1 MTGQIGDVMRL
12 SGWRREWRLAVAVV
26 LVGSFGAGLAGC
38 GQAAAGHPS
47 GHPAVGQVL
56 TGHEEPLAA
65 GGIPAQQVGADTTAF
80 GLALYS
86 RLCASQPTA
95 NLLFSPAS
103 AAEALGM
110 LYAGSAGPT
119 AASLGRLLRLPAWT
133 PALVAGLHNQTAA
146 LARVSQ
152 LAVSNH
158 IFEQT
163 GLAPAARVLDDLRT
177 AFGTDLRQV
186 DFADEPAA
194 TNAINA
200 VVAHDTR
207 GLIPAL
213 FGSPLD
219 ASTQTVLT
227 NAIYLHAQWQ
237 QPFPFTSQAPFH
249 TAAGR
254 TVSARLMNSGEP
266 VARYHSLD
274 GWQSAILPYTG
285 ADLVAVAILPPISA
299 ADCEIPTAAELATLT
314 AARAARNA
322 EVLLPTLHLSQ
333 SLTHLQGT
341 LAAMGLPLSG
351 NYSGLGA
358 GDSGISQV
366 VQKATMDVTQLGT
379 TAAAATGIGI
389 SVSLPNKPVILNFDR
404 PFLLMLEDTATR
416 TPLFLARIAD
426 PTQS

>member
-1 MTGQIGDVMRL
+1 MRL
-12 SGWRREWRLAVAVV
+12 WDSRRARRLAVAVV
-26 LVGSFGAGLAGC
+26 LVGFGGAGLVGC
-38 GQAAAGHPS
+38 GHAQAGHPA
-47 GHPAVGQVL
+47 GAQVL
-56 TGHEEPLAA
+56 AGHEEPLAA
-65 GGIPAQQVGADTTAF
+65 GGVPAGQAGTDTAAF

-86 RLCASQPTA
+86 RLCASQPAA
-95 NLLFSPAS
+95 NLLLSPAS
-103 AAEALGM
+103 AAEALGI

-119 AASLGRLLRLPAWT
+119 AASVGHLLRLPAWT

-158 IFEQT
+158 IFEQA
-163 GLAPAARVLDDLRT
+163 GLAPAAQVLDDLRT

-186 DFADEPAA
+186 DFAREPAA

-213 FGSPLD
+213 FAAPLD

-227 NAIYLHAQWQ
+227 NAIYLHARWEN
-237 QPFPFTSQAPFH
+237 PFPTASPAPFR
-249 TAAGR
+249 TAAGG
-254 TVSARLMNSGEP
+254 TVSARLMNSVDP
-266 VARYHSLD
+266 VAGYHSLD

-285 ADLVAVAILPPISA
+285 ADLVAVAILPPASA
-299 ADCEIPTAAELATLT
+299 TGCDVPTAGELAALT
-314 AARAARNA
+314 ATRVGQTAV
-322 EVLLPTLHLSQ
+322 VLLPRLHLSQ
-333 SLTHLQGT
+333 SWAHLHDT

-351 NYSGLGA
+351 DYSGLGA
-358 GDSGISQV
+358 GDSRISQI
-366 VQKATMDVTQLGT
+366 VQQATMDVDQLGT
-379 TAAAATGIGI
+379 TAAAATGIAIGASGI
-389 SVSLPNKPVILNFDR
+389 AGKVVTLSFDR

-426 PTQS
+426 PTQR

>member
-1 MTGQIGDVMRL
+1 MRR
-12 SGWRREWRLAVAVV
+12 SGWRRAWRLAVAVV
-26 LVGSFGAGLAGC
+26 LVGAGGAGLAGC
-38 GQAAAGHPS
+38 GDAEAGHPA
-47 GHPAVGQVL
+47 GAHVL
-56 TGHEEPLAA
+56 AGHEEPLAA
-65 GGIPAQQVGADTTAF
+65 GGVPAQQVGTDMTAF

-119 AASLGRLLRLPAWT
+119 ATSLGRLLRLPAWT

-163 GLAPAARVLDDLRT
+163 GLAPTARVLDDLRT

-186 DFADEPAA
+186 DFADEPAS
-194 TNAINA
+194 TNTINA

-207 GLIPAL
+207 GLIPTL
-213 FGSPLD
+213 FDSRLD
-219 ASTQTVLT
+219 PSTQTVLT
-227 NAIYLHAQWQ
+227 NAIYLHARWQ
-237 QPFPFTSQAPFH
+237 QPFPLASPAPFH
-249 TAAGR
+249 TAAGG
-254 TVSARLMNSGEP
+254 TVSARLMNSVDP
-266 VARYHSLD
+266 VAGYHSLD

-285 ADLVAVAILPPISA
+285 GDLVAVAILPPASA
-299 ADCEIPTAAELATLT
+299 TGCEIPAAGQLAALT
-314 AARAARNA
+314 AARAGRNA
-322 EVLLPTLHLSQ
+322 EVLLPKLHLSQ
-333 SLTHLQGT
+333 SLADLQGT

-358 GDSGISQV
+358 GDSQISQV

-379 TAAAATGIGI
+379 TAAAATGIAI
-389 SVSLPNKPVILNFDR
+389 AASLPNKPVILNFDR

-416 TPLFLARIAD
+416 TPLFLARIAN
-426 PTQS
+426 PTQG